1 MNKLKSGPISQD
13 QLLKGLVNAKKLM
26 SVVDSGDYERGN
38 IDESQLLSDE
48 QMDSIYN
55 SDESPVEEPKTKF
68 KMVGN
73 TIDEE
78 RFRES
83 KLPDNIKNAMR
94 DNPIPQIMLNDT
106 IDMDF
111 VKSAQRMIQKE
122 NENNPRA
129 QTRPQ
134 KTQSSQQFSGNINT
148 AELISSLTPI
158 IESTI
163 RKVLDEKL
171 TQLLSAQ
178 KMGSINEN
186 LVLKVGDSIFKGKI
200 TGVGKAK

>member
-163 RKVLDEKL
+163 RKEG
-171 TQLLSAQ
+171 TTSFYTE
-178 KMGSINEN
+178 S
-186 LVLKVGDSIFKGKI
+186 
-200 TGVGKAK
+200 

>member
-1 MNKLKSGPISQD
+1 MNKLKSGPITQD
-13 QLLKGLVNAKKLM
+13 ELLKGLVNAKKLM
-26 SVVDSGDYERGN
+26 SVVDSGDFERGN

-48 QMDSIYN
+48 QIDSIYN
-55 SDESPVEEPKTKF
+55 ADESPIEEPKTKF

-73 TIDEE
+73 TIDEG
-78 RFRES
+78 RLRES

-94 DNPIPQIMLNDT
+94 DTPIPQIMLNDT

-122 NENNPRA
+122 NNPRS
-129 QTRPQ
+129 QSKPQ
-134 KTQSSQQFSGNINT
+134 RSQSTQPSTNNVNT
-148 AELISSLTPI
+148 TDLISALTPI

-186 LVLKVGDSIFKGKI
+186 LVLKVGDSIFRGKI
-200 TGVGKAK
+200 TGVGKSK